1 MSTSILGGIS
11 QVGTSLLQTDN
22 ANKTS
27 DSSSTSFANVLK
39 GALDNTNNMIAE
51 SENLANQF
59 AAGKI
64 DNMDQVLISSEKADI
79 ALQFTWAVRNKIF
92 DAYSEIMR
100 MQI

>member
-1 MSTSILGGIS
+1 MSTSLLGGIS
-11 QVGTSLLQTDN
+11 QAGTSLLQNDSI
-22 ANKTS
+22 NKSS
-27 DSSSTSFANVLK
+27 DSSSVSFADVLK
-39 GALDNTNNMIAE
+39 GALDNTNNMIAD

-59 AAGKI
+59 AAGKV
-64 DNMDQVLISSEKADI
+64 DNMDQVLIASEKADI